1 MRCSGGLYCF
11 KKWILPPKVAFFAN
25 WSGKA
30 CPITVKILSSD
41 MKITTPELKFTSSG
55 GKLPQITKKQTS
67 AEAQLQKKFEELP
80 PEQYSNALLVRKT
93 QLEEII
99 KAKMKALTTAPK
111 DHLRISTN
119 KGYYQYYKVT
129 TPGEKLGTYIPKSA
143 LQEAIT
149 LAQTDYTQKLL
160 PQLQAEL
167 DHINQLLET
176 LPAATTLPSTL
187 HPGRQK
193 LLTPL
198 TLADKDYA
206 AAWLSVEY
214 NHKSFDQAA
223 PVLQTS
229 TGQRVRSKSEVM
241 IAETLTRLGIPF
253 RYEFP
258 VRLKT
263 YTAHPDF
270 FCLNLK
276 TRQEFLWEH
285 FGMMD
290 DPDYAQNAVTKLH
303 DYQKCGYF
311 PGKNLII
318 SAETRETPLSTRQIE
333 QLAKEYLL

>member
-1 MRCSGGLYCF
+1 M
-11 KKWILPPKVAFFAN
+11 
-25 WSGKA
+25 
-30 CPITVKILSSD
+30 
-41 MKITTPELKFTSSG
+41 
-55 GKLPQITKKQTS
+55 
-67 AEAQLQKKFEELP
+67 QKKIEELP
-80 PEQYSNALLVRKT
+80 PEQYLNALLVRKN
-93 QLEEII
+93 QLEQLIQAKT
-99 KAKMKALTTAPK
+99 KAMVTAPK
-111 DHLRISTN
+111 ARLRISTN
-119 KGYYQYYKVT
+119 KGTYQYYKIT
-129 TPGEKLGTYIPKSA
+129 APGEKLGTYIPKKS
-143 LQEAIT
+143 LSEAVE
-149 LAQTDYTQKLL
+149 LAQADYIQKLL
-160 PQLQAEL
+160 PILQAEL
-167 DHINQLLET
+167 EHINNLVENQSDAAQLFT
-176 LPAATTLPSTL
+176 TL

-193 LLTPL
+193 LVTPV
-198 TLADKDYA
+198 TFTDKEYSA
-206 AAWLSVEY
+206 VWLSVEY
-214 NHKSFDQAA
+214 THKPFESAA

-241 IAETLTRLGIPF
+241 IAETLTRLGVPF

-290 DPDYAQNAVTKLH
+290 NPEYAQNAITKLH